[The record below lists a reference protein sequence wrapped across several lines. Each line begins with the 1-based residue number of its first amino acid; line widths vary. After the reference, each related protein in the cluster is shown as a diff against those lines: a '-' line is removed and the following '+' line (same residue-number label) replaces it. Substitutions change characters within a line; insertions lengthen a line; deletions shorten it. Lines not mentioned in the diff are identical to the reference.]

1 MQDDRSGTA
10 VERAGSLADVEQASE
25 PPAAAPIRILV
36 IADTRLYREG
46 LTEVLGRDESL
57 EVVAVVAHAADAIAV
72 IARQLVD
79 VVLLGL
85 TPYDTRDA
93 TRTISA
99 AHPGARVVAL
109 AVDDSPDE
117 VVPLAEVGVC
127 GYVPRDAALSDLVR
141 TLRSVVRGESPCSP
155 AVAAGL
161 LQRLAA
167 LAGNGNG
174 RETTRQLTAREQEVL
189 SLMIEGLSNKQIA
202 QRLYIEL
209 PTVKNHV
216 HHVFEKL
223 RVHRRAEAIAVVRRG
238 SWH

>member
-1 MQDDRSGTA
+1 MRTDQPEPSG
-10 VERAGSLADVEQASE
+10 
-25 PPAAAPIRILV
+25 AAPIRILV

-46 LTEVLGRDESL
+46 LAEVLGRDESL
-57 EVVAVVAHAADAIAV
+57 EVVAAVPHVADAILV
-72 IARQLVD
+72 IPEQPVD

-85 TPYDTRDA
+85 TPYDTLDA
-93 TRTISA
+93 TRAISA
-99 AHPGARVVAL
+99 AHPGTRLVAL
-109 AVDDSPDE
+109 AVDDRPDE
-117 VVPLAEVGVC
+117 VIPLAEVGIC
-127 GYVPRDAALSDLVR
+127 GYVPRDAALADLVQ

-167 LAGNGNG
+167 LAGDGDG
-174 RETTRQLTAREQEVL
+174 RAATEQLTAREQEVL
-189 SLMIEGLSNKQIA
+189 SLIIEGLSNKQIA
-202 QRLYIEL
+202 QCLYIEL

-223 RVHRRAEAIAVVRRG
+223 RVHRRTEAIAAVRRG